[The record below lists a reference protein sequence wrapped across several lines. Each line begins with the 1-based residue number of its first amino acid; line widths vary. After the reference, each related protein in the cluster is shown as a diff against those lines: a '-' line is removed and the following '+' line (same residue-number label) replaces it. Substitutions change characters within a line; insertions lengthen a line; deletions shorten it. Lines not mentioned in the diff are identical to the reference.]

1 MFFKFIYNIYTYI
14 IGQTKIPTSNHT
26 MQKKQILTS
35 KVALVTGSARR
46 IGKEI
51 ARILHENGI
60 NVVLHCHSSLKE
72 ANMLCSKFNQAR
84 DNSAVVLQTDLS
96 HIHKLKPLIQES
108 AKVWGRLDCLVN
120 NASCFYKTPVGTVTE
135 SAWDTLIDTN
145 LKAPYFLAQAAV
157 PYLKKHQGSII
168 NIVDIHA
175 ERPMLDYP
183 VYSVSKAGLAMLTK
197 ALARELGPDIRVNSV
212 SPGAIIWPEEKNA
225 IPPRIRKQIIQHTA
239 LKHHGNPKEIAKAV
253 LFLIRDG
260 EYITGQ
266 DIAVDGGRSLFT

>member
-1 MFFKFIYNIYTYI
+1 
-14 IGQTKIPTSNHT
+14 
-26 MQKKQILTS
+26 MQKKQIPIR
-35 KVALVTGSARR
+35 KVAFITGAARR

-72 ANMLCSKFNQAR
+72 ANQMCAKFNQAR
-84 DNSAVVLQTDLS
+84 ENSAVVVQGDLS
-96 HIHKLKPLIQES
+96 RISQLKKLIEKG
-108 AKVWGRLDCLVN
+108 AKTWGRLDILVN
-120 NASCFYKTPVGTVTE
+120 NASCFFKTHLGKTKE

-145 LKAPYFLAQAAV
+145 LKAPFFLSEAAI
-157 PYLKKHQGSII
+157 PYLRKQKGSIV

-183 VYSVSKAGLAMLTK
+183 IYNISKAGLSMLTK
-197 ALARELGPDIRVNSV
+197 TFARELGPDIRVNSV

-225 IPPRIRKQIIQHTA
+225 ISQSIKKQIIQHTA
-239 LKHHGNPKEIAKAV
+239 LKRHGHPKEIAKAV
-253 LFLIRDG
+253 LYLVRDA
-260 EYITGQ
+260 EYVTGQ